1 VAVVKE
7 FLSVAKITQI
17 RATVLPQACIYEGAL
32 DHDLGAGDAGQIGAV
47 LFDHSRGQL
56 FANAVMAASRAG
68 GRIAV
73 RRRAA
78 LAARRPVSRILS
90 RCDQRQRHLQA
101 RRNRHRS
108 TRLTGGSVRLV

>member
-78 LAARRPVSRILS
+78 LVLPEGQCRGYFQDATNDNAICKHVEIVIVPL
-90 RCDQRQRHLQA
+90 A
-101 RRNRHRS
+101 
-108 TRLTGGSVRLV
+108 